1 MIQAQASKSEM
12 PNVGFGT
19 MEYLDGTHEP
29 SEMEDIVASAVK
41 EGFRFFDCAE
51 VYTTTTAVGRGL
63 QKAIQAG
70 YSARDEL
77 FLATKLSGIPCGDY
91 DVVSERLL
99 KHLKDLR

>member
-1 MIQAQASKSEM
+1 MQARASQTEI

-29 SEMEDIVASAVK
+29 SEMEDIVLSAVK
-41 EGFRFFDCAE
+41 VGFRFFDCAE

-63 QKAIQAG
+63 EKAIQAG
-70 YSARDEL
+70 HAARDDI

-91 DVVSERLL
+91 EDVSERLRA
-99 KHLKDLR
+99 HLKGLR